1 MNLFTASEIVKNFAA
16 AGKKKT
22 ELPAWKM
29 FVLGV
34 LAGMFIALGGA
45 VTNTASHSIEDVST
59 ARIISGLLFPGG
71 LSMVILMGGE
81 LFTGNCLIPIAV
93 LEKQT
98 TVAKMLKNWLFVYL
112 GNFAGALLVAY
123 GCARFGQLNYSGGG
137 LAVFTVKLAAAKTA
151 LPFANGIVMGFF
163 CNVLVCLGVLCS
175 LSAKDTAGRILGTIF
190 PIAIFVICGF
200 EHCVANMY
208 YIPAGLFA
216 LGVPSYASLV
226 AETGLEV
233 SSLTWE
239 NFLLCNLLPVTIGN
253 ILGGVFVGVMMWLG
267 HIYPGKEKTE
277 KK

>member
-1 MNLFTASEIVKNFAA
+1 MNLFTAPEIVKNFAA

-29 FVLGV
+29 IVLGI

-98 TVAKMLKNWLFVYL
+98 TVGKMLKNWIFVYI
-112 GNFAGALLVAY
+112 GNFIGAILVAY
-123 GCARFGQLNYSGGG
+123 GCAKFGQLNYSDGG
-137 LAVFTVKLAAAKTA
+137 LAVFTMKLAASKASISA
-151 LPFANGIVMGFF
+151 ANGDVLGFF

-175 LSAKDTAGRILGTIF
+175 LSAKDTTGRIVGTIF

-200 EHCVANMY
+200 EHCIANMF

-216 LGVPSYASLV
+216 AEVPAYAAKA
-226 AETGLEV
+226 AEAGLNL
-233 SSLTWE
+233 SSLTWGH
-239 NFLLCNLLPVTIGN
+239 FFFANLVPVTIGN
-253 ILGGVFVGVMMWLG
+253 ILGGAFVGVLMWLG
-267 HIYPGKEKTE
+267 HVYSGKKND
-277 KK
+277 